1 MSGPQVELT
10 GGGVLVGVGLIVGGL
25 LIWAAYK
32 KGPAMLDSA
41 ADAAEQAAWAVTPW
55 NNDNVIYGGVNSVG
69 GAITGDSS
77 FSLGSWIYDVTHP
90 EPTPAPSYTSG
101 GGGQFNGH
109 GATGGW

>member
-1 MSGPQVELT
+1 MKTQTL
-10 GGGVLVGVGLIVGGL
+10 LIVGAVGGVAIAGL
-25 LIWAAYK
+25 VIGRKALQV
-32 KGPAMLDSA
+32 GG
-41 ADAAEQAAWAVTPW
+41 QAVDLAKEGAWAVTPW